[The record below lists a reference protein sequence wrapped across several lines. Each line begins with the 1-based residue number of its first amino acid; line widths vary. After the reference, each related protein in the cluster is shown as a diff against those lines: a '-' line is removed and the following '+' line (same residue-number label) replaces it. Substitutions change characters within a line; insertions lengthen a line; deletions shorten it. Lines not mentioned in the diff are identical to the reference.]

1 MKCDVVLT
9 CNVFFPKNCNAVTF
23 PLLFLP
29 DFVSTLDTAI
39 SSMANLRQS
48 MVAATNLTAICGG
61 RDFGSIFG
69 YFTLLTN
76 DYSAISVNI
85 TNTIELLSC
94 NNVNP
99 MYKELVHEVACHDAP
114 EASIWAFSSLFIVS
128 FFSMV
133 MITLRASWL
142 DVIEN
147 DVPSTLEV
155 VHPQPLEGEK
165 RRFSNISSEIFNDS
179 PKSNK
184 ESEYFREGVED
195 DEDLN
200 RELEM
205 IESDNESEYRRQVVR
220 KGEV

>member
-1 MKCDVVLT
+1 
-9 CNVFFPKNCNAVTF
+9 
-23 PLLFLP
+23 
-29 DFVSTLDTAI
+29 
-39 SSMANLRQS
+39 
-48 MVAATNLTAICGG
+48 
-61 RDFGSIFG
+61 
-69 YFTLLTN
+69 
-76 DYSAISVNI
+76 
-85 TNTIELLSC
+85 
-94 NNVNP
+94 
-99 MYKELVHEVACHDAP
+99 
-114 EASIWAFSSLFIVS
+114 
-128 FFSMV
+128 MV

-155 VHPQPLEGEK
+155 VHPQALEGEK

-179 PKSNK
+179 PKSNSNK

>member
-1 MKCDVVLT
+1 M
-9 CNVFFPKNCNAVTF
+9 
-23 PLLFLP
+23 
-29 DFVSTLDTAI
+29 I
-39 SSMANLRQS
+39 
-48 MVAATNLTAICGG
+48 AATNLTAICGG
-61 RDFGSIFG
+61 KDFGSMFG

-76 DYSAISVNI
+76 DYSEISANI
-85 TNTIELLSC
+85 TKTIELLSC

-99 MYKELVHEVACHDAP
+99 MYKELVHEVACQDVP
-114 EASIWAFSSLFIVS
+114 EASIWAFSSLLIVS

-142 DVIEN
+142 DVIKN
-147 DVPSTLEV
+147 DVPSTLELAY
-155 VHPQPLEGEK
+155 PQDLEGEK

-179 PKSNK
+179 PKSNNNR

-205 IESDNESEYRRQVVR
+205 IESDDENDELGRQAGSKR
-220 KGEV
+220 GT